1 MPDETDRVRALEAQ
15 VVSLETE
22 VARLR
27 EENRRWARLAGTDAL
42 TGLPNKISFLRAF
55 VPQTFKTASEE
66 HKSVGLLLVSP
77 DDLGGVNEMHG
88 REAGDQVLKGLGALI
103 QSLIGDAGRL
113 GLLDGSNFVLMVYPA
128 DVEDIRGRANMIR
141 ARVRT
146 HAFPC
151 AETTTQITVSA
162 GVTVATPVE
171 EDDLQALGEER
182 MSTLSRALF
191 TAKKAGGNRVEVLLE
206 RTESELA

>member
-206 RTESELA
+206 RTESEPA

>member
-42 TGLPNKISFLRAF
+42 TGLPNKISFMRAF

-66 HKSVGLLLVSP
+66 QKSVGLLLVSP

-182 MSTLSRALF
+182 MSTLNRALF

-206 RTESELA
+206 RTESEPA

>member
-66 HKSVGLLLVSP
+66 QKSVGLLLVSP

-206 RTESELA
+206 RTESEPA

>member
-1 MPDETDRVRALEAQ
+1 
-15 VVSLETE
+15 
-22 VARLR
+22 
-27 EENRRWARLAGTDAL
+27 
-42 TGLPNKISFLRAF
+42 
-55 VPQTFKTASEE
+55 
-66 HKSVGLLLVSP
+66 
-77 DDLGGVNEMHG
+77 MHG
-88 REAGDQVLKGLGALI
+88 REAGAQVLKGLGALI

-206 RTESELA
+206 RTESEPA

>member
-151 AETTTQITVSA
+151 AETTPQITVSA

-206 RTESELA
+206 RTESEPA